1 MSVRI
6 ATLMCVYAGD
16 SEELFREALRSIL
29 EQRLDPSIE
38 SRVYLGVDGQVSAAL
53 EHVIE
58 EHADQLFIT
67 LRSEV
72 NRGLAR
78 TLNALIA
85 RLTEE
90 DFIFR
95 MDADDV
101 SLPERYQAQ
110 IDHLLAHPEID
121 ILGTAITEIDVTSG
135 EQRKVSF
142 CVGPKDAADNIH
154 RRVPVAHPTV
164 CFRSGVLRTVRG
176 YPVVGTNEDVALW
189 FECLRL
195 GFRFDNLPQSLLHFR
210 ISEGFWKRRSYAKS
224 RSEFMCYLRGI
235 YAIDGPFTLKYV
247 FPFLRLC
254 VRLSPIFVNRWA
266 YRSSFRLGGDA
277 P

>member
-1 MSVRI
+1 MKLRI
-6 ATLMCVYAGD
+6 ATLVCVYAGD
-16 SEELFREALRSIL
+16 SAELFGAALRSIL
-29 EQRLDPSIE
+29 EQRFRPGIE
-38 SRVYLGVDGQVSAAL
+38 SRVYLGIDGQVSAAL
-53 EHVIE
+53 ERVIG
-58 EHADQLFIT
+58 EHADHLFVT
-67 LRSEV
+67 LRCEV
-72 NRGLAR
+72 NRGLAH

-85 RLTEE
+85 RLTDEE
-90 DFIFR
+90 FVFR

-110 IDHLLAHPEID
+110 LDHLLTHPEID
-121 ILGTAITEIDVTSG
+121 ILGTAITEIDVTTG

-142 CVGPKDAADNIH
+142 CVGPKDAAARIH

-164 CFRSGVLRTVRG
+164 CFRAAVLRAVKG

-189 FECLRL
+189 FECMRL

-210 ISEGFWKRRSYAKS
+210 ISEGFWKRRSYEKA

-247 FPFLRLC
+247 FPLLRLC
-254 VRLSPIFVNRWA
+254 VRLSPIFVTRWA